1 MWLSFEFSTFSSISQ
16 HSSFITQQQ
25 VVMKVSFIFF
35 VSIICTV
42 MQCSTTFIYPN
53 YSYNSNGIGNTIFI
67 YLFITDANLLWVGH
81 EETKESEKS
90 ETEINRKWLEMISCQ
105 QGTTIMCQLLWLIEI
120 ATRDNLQKNMA
131 RFFLLLS

>member
-1 MWLSFEFSTFSSISQ
+1 
-16 HSSFITQQQ
+16 
-25 VVMKVSFIFF
+25 
-35 VSIICTV
+35 
-42 MQCSTTFIYPN
+42 MQ
-53 YSYNSNGIGNTIFI
+53 
-67 YLFITDANLLWVGH
+67 NLLWVGH